1 MKPDYQVL
9 NQKNNKKR
17 RESKYCWSIICTPL
31 DFWNKSFYCK
41 KFNIGDYIFI
51 PNVSSYG
58 LTASLVMF
66 LGHELPK
73 ELIINKNKVARANEN
88 QTNRLVNEKKKH

>member
-1 MKPDYQVL
+1 MHSF
-9 NQKNNKKR
+9 R
-17 RESKYCWSIICTPL
+17 
-31 DFWNKSFYCK
+31 FWNKSFYCK

-73 ELIINKNKVARANEN
+73 ELIINKNKVVKVMK
-88 QTNRLVNEKKKH
+88 TKLID